1 MEKIRLLTSP
11 DNPLQPARQASLHVM
26 RKRRDDAPTKSFP
39 NLFLC
44 WVNVPIRLLHPLWIK
59 CPDRWSTLII
69 ETGWDWPPALTWF
82 VFPCFVDLNIGLR
95 IYLEVE
101 SRYCAMH
108 NVHRV
113 IDIWQAWTSVVIR
126 VAQLAASLHSGCE
139 KMREGESGERFA
151 LYISSF
157 SLYFLPLYI
166 FPISKTVTFCLKMV
180 NTALLSRLSKN
191 LTTLWENNS
200 WVEFATTRF
209 QLILPVPDQKP

>member
-1 MEKIRLLTSP
+1 MTGYGFCEECWQLYNENDGWRGGRSGTLCHYLLLTYRSVQRNFSRKMSKSKEKIRLLTSP

-101 SRYCAMH
+101 SRYCA
-108 NVHRV
+108 
-113 IDIWQAWTSVVIR
+113 
-126 VAQLAASLHSGCE
+126 
-139 KMREGESGERFA
+139 
-151 LYISSF
+151 
-157 SLYFLPLYI
+157 
-166 FPISKTVTFCLKMV
+166 
-180 NTALLSRLSKN
+180 
-191 LTTLWENNS
+191 
-200 WVEFATTRF
+200 
-209 QLILPVPDQKP
+209 